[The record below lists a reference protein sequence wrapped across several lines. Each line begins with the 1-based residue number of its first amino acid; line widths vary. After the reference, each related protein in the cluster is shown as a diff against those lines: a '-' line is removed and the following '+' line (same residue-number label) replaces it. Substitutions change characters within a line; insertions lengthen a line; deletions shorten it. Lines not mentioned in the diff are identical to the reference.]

1 MEVEHL
7 WNSKPWTSKWK
18 GSFEGGISTEQK
30 ELCWFSTTTNKIY
43 LESWSMTKSSTSR
56 TKNMS
61 SSKRALRTTTFHLAK
76 GTKGEEKINKTTN
89 WKQLISSWWFQLIWK
104 KNYCQIGSFPQIGL
118 KIENIWNHHLRVV
131 SRAGPTEHRWKLLH
145 CASSLL
151 HCAP

>member
-18 GSFEGGISTEQK
+18 GSFEERNFHGEKGALLIFNYQQNLS
-30 ELCWFSTTTNKIY
+30 W
-43 LESWSMTKSSTSR
+43 ESWSMTKSSTSR
-56 TKNMS
+56 TKNMGS
-61 SSKRALRTTTFHLAK
+61 SNRALRTTTFFSRRVFRVRK
-76 GTKGEEKINKTTN
+76 NQETTN

-104 KNYCQIGSFPQIGL
+104 IFYCQIGSFPQIGL
-118 KIENIWNHHLRVV
+118 KIENIWNHHLV